1 MSRPPHRGLWT
12 ATAAA
17 ALLQV
22 LPAAAD
28 LPGEHA
34 ARAGAKPQAVSLA
47 GAEEQPREDV
57 ENPCLSDLG
66 NDKRYLERM
75 RAGVFTSVCWS
86 SRWLDGFFGDPRDY
100 AEVYG
105 QTYGRAGVAMLWD
118 EKDNFGVD
126 GFLRA
131 RFPLPA
137 LGERYNA
144 ILGRESE
151 EALFDESFD
160 ETTFLP
166 GAFSDENLDS
176 VWYAGISYAR
186 LQGDNHRTDLSVGVK
201 FGAPVNPYV
210 RYRYR
215 YYASPHEKL
224 LLRLRVTPF
233 WEREEGL
240 GITVAGDSDWS
251 FSEGWMLR
259 WANAGTFAEG
269 TEGVRWRSRL
279 ALFQVLNRKS
289 AMRYEV
295 AIRGE
300 TRGIQPRLY
309 GGRFTYRRSLWRDWF
324 FLETSAGLFWSRDED
339 PARDCDA
346 CVGVGV
352 GIEIAFGDR
361 YDRQIEASRRETATA
376 GIATAADPLR

>member
-1 MSRPPHRGLWT
+1 MSRLPHGAFPAL
-12 ATAAA
+12 AAA
-17 ALLQV
+17 ALLPV
-22 LPAAAD
+22 LAAAAD
-28 LPGEHA
+28 VPGE
-34 ARAGAKPQAVSLA
+34 PSVP
-47 GAEEQPREDV
+47 AEEGAQALSTGQASGSSLDESG
-57 ENPCLSDLG
+57 NPCLEGVGDETP
-66 NDKRYLERM
+66 YLERM
-75 RAGVFTSVCWS
+75 RAGVFTGVCWS

-105 QTYGRAGVAMLWD
+105 QTYGRAGIGLLWD
-118 EKDNFGVD
+118 EKDDVGVD
-126 GFLRA
+126 GYLRA

-144 ILGRESE
+144 ILGRDSE
-151 EALFDESFD
+151 EAILDESFD
-160 ETTFLP
+160 EGTFLP
-166 GAFSDENLDS
+166 GAFSDESFDS

-186 LQGDNHRTDLSVGVK
+186 LQGENHRTDLSVGVK

-215 YYASPHEKL
+215 YHTTPHDSL

-233 WEREEGL
+233 WEREDGL
-240 GITVAGDSDWS
+240 GISVAADSDWS

-259 WANAGTFAEG
+259 WANAGTYAEG

-295 AIRGE
+295 AVRGE

-309 GGRFTYRRSLWRDWF
+309 GGKLSYRRSLWRDWF
-324 FLETSAGLFWSRDED
+324 FLETSATLFWSREEN
-339 PARDCDA
+339 PAEDCDA

-352 GIEIAFGDR
+352 GFEVAFGER
-361 YDRQIEASRRETATA
+361 YDRVIENARDTSVSSEDGPQDVPGFR
-376 GIATAADPLR
+376 